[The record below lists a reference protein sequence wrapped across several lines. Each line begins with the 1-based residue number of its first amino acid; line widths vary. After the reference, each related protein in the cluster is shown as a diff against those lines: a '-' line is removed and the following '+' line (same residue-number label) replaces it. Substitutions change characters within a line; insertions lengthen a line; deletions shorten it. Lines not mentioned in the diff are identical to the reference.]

1 MSLLIWCW
9 NLNRFWKY
17 QTKWGCQRWQRELVS
32 KESLWGRNFCKE
44 PQGFGS
50 GLKAAESPFFHETL
64 TSGHWCQQRL
74 LPPVVTGCFLS
85 SHTPPPPPGSRC
97 LLPMPYPLKEAVYL
111 VLKVLQSD
119 RTGFKSWLW
128 FLLAVWL
135 PPICLTSLGLHC
147 LFVKMGMIIVT
158 IS

>member
-32 KESLWGRNFCKE
+32 KEWLWGRNFCKE

-50 GLKAAESPFFHETL
+50 GLKAAESPFFHETV

-97 LLPMPYPLKEAVYL
+97 LLPMPYPLKEAVLPGAKCFAVRQNWVQILAL
-111 VLKVLQSD
+111 VLACCV
-119 RTGFKSWLW
+119 TATN
-128 FLLAVWL
+128 LLNL
-135 PPICLTSLGLHC
+135 SGPSLSFC
-147 LFVKMGMIIVT
+147 
-158 IS
+158 